1 MEEVRRKQTGTA
13 IRKKRASD
21 SPRAGQVAKKLKVKV
36 KGSPEGTGEGSPAS
50 PTPGSVAT
58 PSPAKRGPKP
68 GFKRKLTGKK
78 KMVRSGVVVVGH
90 VPAWQMDRLVLCVL
104 GD

>member
-1 MEEVRRKQTGTA
+1 MEEAPRKQAGTA
-13 IRKKRASD
+13 IRKKRAPD
-21 SPRAGQVAKKLKVKV
+21 SPRAGHVTKKLKVKV

-50 PTPGSVAT
+50 PVPGAVAT

-78 KMVRSGVVVVGH
+78 KMVRPGVVLVGH
-90 VPAWQMDRLVLCVL
+90 VPAWLMDRLALCV
-104 GD
+104 